1 MPDPAFVLFDDIEKL
16 GARRRS
22 ADPFQ
27 DFIDDSFQIEIVRV
41 DLDRVG
47 SGDERRDGA
56 FRIVFVPLLN
66 IFQDRF
72 VSRVDPVGDIF
83 RLPPARADFG

>member
-1 MPDPAFVLFDDIEKL
+1 MPDPAFVLFDDIEKV

-56 FRIVFVPLLN
+56 F
-66 IFQDRF
+66 
-72 VSRVDPVGDIF
+72 
-83 RLPPARADFG
+83 